1 MGLVTTGHGSGM
13 KGIGNTSKP
22 NVRSLSGVSADGV
35 DIYNYSEITLHMNP
49 NGGKPAPAQL
59 LVLKNK
65 GCYHNGMPI
74 WSYEDGIYDGD
85 FDVAYVSHTGHHHM
99 RHVDAR
105 FGSSICGGQSHQLR
119 YGGNGSTGSWE
130 ILTHGRI
137 SAWTSATTKNFFGI
151 QGTGNTETG
160 VLNSTA
166 TGSLGTW
173 QIVSA
178 NTTINGV
185 AYGIWVNHSGTSYTA
200 AHNVA
205 NMNTI
210 SATTA
215 FGVIL

>member
-1 MGLVTTGHGSGM
+1 MGFVDNDKTGV
-13 KGIGNTSKP
+13 GNTSKP
-22 NVRSLSGVSADGV
+22 NVRSLSGVSAHMV
-35 DIYNYSEITLHMNP
+35 DIYNYNKITLHMNP
-49 NGGKPAPAQL
+49 NGGKPAPEQL
-59 LVLKNK
+59 LVLENK

-74 WSYEDGIYDGD
+74 WSYEDGYYDGD
-85 FDVAYVSHTGHHHM
+85 WDSYTGNLHRIHHN
-99 RHVDAR
+99 DR
-105 FGSSICGGQSHQLR
+105 FGSAICAGQSHQLR
-119 YGGNGSTGSWE
+119 WGGYGSTGSWE
-130 ILTHGRI
+130 ILTHGKV

-173 QIVSA
+173 QVVSA
-178 NTTINGV
+178 NTTIQGV
-185 AYGIWVNHSGTSYTA
+185 AYGIWVNHSGGTGTA

>member
-1 MGLVTTGHGSGM
+1 MGLVTDKQTGL
-13 KGIGNTSKP
+13 GNTSKP
-22 NVRSLSGVSADGV
+22 NVRSLSGVSADDV
-35 DIYNYSEITLHMNP
+35 NIYNYNKITLHMNP
-49 NGGKPAPAQL
+49 NGGKPAPEQL
-59 LVLKNK
+59 LVLENK
-65 GCYHNGMPI
+65 GCYHNGTPV

-85 FDVAYVSHTGHHHM
+85 YDVNLEGYKLHHS
-99 RHVDAR
+99 DR
-105 FGSSICGGQSHQLR
+105 FGSALCQGQSHQLR
-119 YGGNGSTGSWE
+119 WGGYGSTGSWE
-130 ILTHGRI
+130 ILTHGRV

-166 TGSLGTW
+166 VGSLGTW
-173 QIVSA
+173 SVVSA
-178 NTTINGV
+178 NTTIQGV
-185 AYGIWVNHSGTSYTA
+185 AYGIWVNHSGSTTA

>member
-1 MGLVTTGHGSGM
+1 MGLVTTGHLSGM

-49 NGGKPAPAQL
+49 NGGKPAPEQL

-85 FDVAYVSHTGHHHM
+85 YDTSSDMGRLHHHN
-99 RHVDAR
+99 R
-105 FGSSICGGQSHQLR
+105 FGSAICAGQSHQLR
-119 YGGNGSTGSWE
+119 WGGYGSTGSWE
-130 ILTHGRI
+130 ILTHGKV

-173 QIVSA
+173 SIVSA
-178 NTTINGV
+178 NTTIQGV
-185 AYGIWVNHSGTSYTA
+185 AYGIWVNHSGDTYTA

>member
-1 MGLVTTGHGSGM
+1 MGILDTGHISGM
-13 KGIGNTSKP
+13 KGVGNTSKP
-22 NVRSLSGVSADGV
+22 NVRSLSGVSSDGV

-49 NGGKPAPAQL
+49 NGGKPAPEQL

-65 GCYHNGMPI
+65 GCYHNGEPI

-85 FDVAYVSHTGHHHM
+85 FSTLTTGIKEVS
-99 RHVDAR
+99 AR
-105 FGSSICGGQSHQLR
+105 FGSALCGGQSHQLR
-119 YGGNGSTGSWE
+119 WGGYGSTGSWE
-130 ILTHGRI
+130 ILTHGRV
-137 SAWTSATTKNFFGI
+137 SAWTTATTKNFFGI

-166 TGSLGTW
+166 TDSLGTW
-173 QIVSA
+173 SVVSA

-185 AYGIWVNHSGTSYTA
+185 AYGIWVNHSGTTYAA

-205 NMNTI
+205 NMNTV

>member
-1 MGLVTTGHGSGM
+1 MGLVTTGHLSGM

-35 DIYNYSEITLHMNP
+35 DIYNYNQVSLHLNT
-49 NGGKPAPAQL
+49 NGGKPAPSNI
-59 LVLKNK
+59 LVLENK
-65 GCYHNGMPI
+65 GCMYNGMPM
-74 WSYEDGIYDGD
+74 WTFEDGFFDGD
-85 FDVAYVSHTGHHHM
+85 FDISWVSHRGHHHTK
-99 RHVDAR
+99 HVDDR
-105 FGSSICGGQSHQLR
+105 HGSAICQGQSHQLR

-130 ILTHGRI
+130 IVTHGRV

-166 TGSLGTW
+166 AGALGTW
-173 QIVSA
+173 QMVSA
-178 NTTINGV
+178 TTTINGV
-185 AYGIWVNHSGTSYTA
+185 EYGTWNHTTGTTRL
-200 AHNVA
+200 VA
-205 NMNTI
+205 SMASI